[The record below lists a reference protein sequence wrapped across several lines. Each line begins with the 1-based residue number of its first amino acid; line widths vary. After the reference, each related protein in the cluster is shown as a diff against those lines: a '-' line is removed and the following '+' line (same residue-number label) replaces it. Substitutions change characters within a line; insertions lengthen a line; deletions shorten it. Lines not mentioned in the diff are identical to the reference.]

1 MVKTLREI
9 LANLPPERRAR
20 IGAEADRLWRALQVR
35 TKPCKGDESQGQ
47 ETHRFEIDGKG

>member
-1 MVKTLREI
+1 MVKTLREM

-20 IGAEADRLWRALQVR
+20 ISAEADRLRRALQVR
-35 TKPCKGDESQGQ
+35 AKPCKGDESQGQ